1 MTAFS
6 LNHHLSTAAD
16 KVIVGGKELPYTP
29 FRESFASY
37 TQDSWTYDGRL
48 AYLDLI
54 LFRDFIYQNTLCLV
68 SAAPFL

>member
-29 FRESFASY
+29 LRESFASY

-54 LFRDFIYQNTLCLV
+54 GFF
-68 SAAPFL
+68 